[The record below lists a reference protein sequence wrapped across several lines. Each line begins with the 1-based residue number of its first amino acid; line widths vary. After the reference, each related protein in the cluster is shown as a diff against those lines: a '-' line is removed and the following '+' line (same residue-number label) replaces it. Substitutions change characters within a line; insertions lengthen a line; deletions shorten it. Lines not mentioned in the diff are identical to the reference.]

1 MIGGGDTAVDCVGTS
16 IRCSAYFLG
25 FGFFGIVL
33 PGNLLNDL
41 VLVGP
46 VWVKVECD
54 YLVTLDYYF
63 LRQAQC
69 SAAPQVLIALL
80 LILLFIYIYITT
92 VIIIIIIIIIILILF
107 VFFDPPNRL
116 SFIPNIFYSDPL
128 PRTIFRD
135 C

>member
-80 LILLFIYIYITT
+80 LILLFIQYITT
-92 VIIIIIIIIIILILF
+92 VIIIIIIIILILF
-107 VFFDPPNRL
+107 VFF
-116 SFIPNIFYSDPL
+116 
-128 PRTIFRD
+128 
-135 C
+135 